1 MSRGCGLGVQA
12 TNCHVDCSLARVD
25 AALGA
30 YQLQA
35 QQLSPC
41 VECICAV
48 QCWFCCVQS
57 GQTMHTLCVECLAWG
72 VYVTPALSAL
82 GMEGH
87 EGRMCNLIRHVRG

>member
-12 TNCHVDCSLARVD
+12 TNSHVDCSLARVD

-41 VECICAV
+41 VRVYLRSAMLV
-48 QCWFCCVQS
+48 L
-57 GQTMHTLCVECLAWG
+57 LC
-72 VYVTPALSAL
+72 S
-82 GMEGH
+82 
-87 EGRMCNLIRHVRG
+87 VRADNAHIVC